1 MARPVLRLMI
11 LMLAA
16 LPWAA
21 AEAGE
26 VLDRLRA
33 TRTLTLAYRETSM
46 PFSYQWPGGE
56 PVGYS
61 IDICRQLVRAIEK
74 QLGLSLA
81 LRFVPVTSA
90 NRIEHIER
98 GAADLECGSTTSNSE
113 RRQRVAFTI
122 PTFIATTRLLVRAD
136 SGIREIWDTEGRTV
150 VTTRGTTAA
159 AMLHDFNDNRLLGA
173 RILEAPDHAAAF
185 ARLAAGEADAFL
197 MDDVLLASL
206 RARAEAPERFVITGK
221 TLSIE
226 PLSIMLPKTDPEFKA
241 LIDATVKQMILS
253 GDIVALYRRWFESP
267 IPPDKLNLALPM
279 HFLLKDSFR
288 APTDWLPN

>member
-1 MARPVLRLMI
+1 MAHRVLRLMI
-11 LMLAA
+11 LILAG
-16 LPWAA
+16 LPWQAA
-21 AEAGE
+21 QAGE

-33 TRTLTLAYRETSM
+33 TRTITLAYRETSM

-61 IDICRQLVRAIEK
+61 LDICRQLVRAIEK
-74 QLGLSLA
+74 HLGVSLTQR
-81 LRFVPVTSA
+81 LVPVTSA
-90 NRIEHIER
+90 NRIEHLER
-98 GAADLECGSTTSNSE
+98 GAADLECGSTTSNGE

-136 SGIREIWDTEGRTV
+136 SGIREIWDTDGKTV

-159 AMLHDFNDNRLLGA
+159 AMLRDFNENRLLGA
-173 RILEAPDHAAAF
+173 RALEAPDHAAAF

-226 PLSIMLPKTDPEFKA
+226 PLAIMLAKTDPAFKA
-241 LIDATVKQMILS
+241 LIDAAVKQMIQS
-253 GDIVALYRRWFESP
+253 GEIGVLYRRWFESP
-267 IPPDKLNLALPM
+267 IPPDNLNLALPM